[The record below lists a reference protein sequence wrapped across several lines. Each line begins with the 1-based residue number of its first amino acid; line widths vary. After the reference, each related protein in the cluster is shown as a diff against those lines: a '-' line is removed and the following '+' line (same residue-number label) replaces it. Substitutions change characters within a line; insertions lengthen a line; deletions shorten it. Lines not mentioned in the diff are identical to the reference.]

1 MADEEINLDTVRNVW
16 IILNIVLIFYA
27 LILFCYG
34 KYFKHKDSL
43 SLVIHII
50 FKYIILFIQ
59 KSITKDNK
67 VFSRPDD
74 TIHINDNKNSLEID
88 DKKINLIEA

>member
-1 MADEEINLDTVRNVW
+1 MGDEGNNVDLEDVRNVW

-27 LILFCYG
+27 LILFCYA

-50 FKYIILFIQ
+50 F
-59 KSITKDNK
+59 
-67 VFSRPDD
+67 
-74 TIHINDNKNSLEID
+74 
-88 DKKINLIEA
+88 